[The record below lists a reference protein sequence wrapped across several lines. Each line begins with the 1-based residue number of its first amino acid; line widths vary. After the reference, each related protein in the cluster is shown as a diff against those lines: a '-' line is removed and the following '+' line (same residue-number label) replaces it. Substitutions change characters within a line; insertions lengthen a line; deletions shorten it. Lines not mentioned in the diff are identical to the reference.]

1 MQTHWHEK
9 IFPGPNKK
17 AANKGTKIQFSI
29 TPPHPTYF
37 FISDPYE
44 MQQDAIAGSQG
55 RLNEKFIAL
64 RKKQNQSQTRT

>member
-1 MQTHWHEK
+1 MRKYFLVQTKKQQTKGQKFNSPLHPH
-9 IFPGPNKK
+9 IF
-17 AANKGTKIQFSI
+17 I
-29 TPPHPTYF
+29 F

-64 RKKQNQSQTRT
+64 RKKQNLTQTRT